1 MNSVSKRTKIFESLY
16 KSWQSDVNTIRS
28 GLHIKPLFAKS
39 STRCRNSNSDSQNS
53 GDLGSEESYARD
65 AAWEASMHDT
75 VLDDDLI
82 EASRSKGADGAKL
95 PPGLSKKLPELLFL
109 DSQTKNRA
117 PKKRKAAAEPD
128 LWLLHDVQRSEVLPQ
143 RRAPRAASARAPNHR
158 AAMAI
163 IRPTPRTGNRNRLA
177 DSGPPRATL
186 RTAPGRF
193 RTRTAV
199 CARPR
204 AVPWSR
210 RDHCAIT
217 ARSRCNRAG
226 SLRDHGQITA

>member
-109 DSQTKNRA
+109 DSQTRNRA

-143 RRAPRAASARAPNHR
+143 RRAPRRAPRVR
-158 AAMAI
+158 APQAI
-163 IRPTPRTGNRNRLA
+163 EPRWPL
-177 DSGPPRATL
+177 
-186 RTAPGRF
+186 
-193 RTRTAV
+193 
-199 CARPR
+199 
-204 AVPWSR
+204 
-210 RDHCAIT
+210 
-217 ARSRCNRAG
+217 
-226 SLRDHGQITA
+226 

>member
-28 GLHIKPLFAKS
+28 GLHIRPLFAKS
-39 STRCRNSNSDSQNS
+39 SIRCRNSNSDSQNS
-53 GDLGSEESYARD
+53 GDLGGEESYARD

-143 RRAPRAASARAPNHR
+143 RRAPRAASARAPSYR
-158 AAMAI
+158 APMAI
-163 IRPTPRTGNRNRLA
+163 IRPIPRAGNGTG
-177 DSGPPRATL
+177 SGPRATL